1 MTLLLY
7 GTALRDLHDDGMCP
21 PVKGVNMR
29 RKQNACDSN
38 GGVHAER
45 VTANMHDLT
54 YGLKDFFR
62 EVFLDKDD
70 IDYERRFDVR
80 SLPLLVVAMAA
91 GWLYSRDGNGFY
103 ACVSAIFAVSYTV
116 YFIVNRGVY
125 IVRLFRGENIFGK
138 RRVRCMKYRGT
149 IHSSVAGGLAK
160 ALEKFVDND
169 TLYAYIGGYGVPLLG
184 TATMIAYDASHWLWL
199 ALVGGV
205 LCVVYA
211 LYWLIYAFVAA
222 HRALIAV
229 LADRD
234 RRLEQAGFSVGG
246 MRRVGQLGRGTH
258 GEGYGCVPLSAFI
271 GGELVGGKA
280 HSVP

>member
-1 MTLLLY
+1 M
-7 GTALRDLHDDGMCP
+7 RDLHDDGMCP

-103 ACVSAIFAVSYTV
+103 ACVSAIFVFPILCISSSIEARTSCACSV
-116 YFIVNRGVY
+116 
-125 IVRLFRGENIFGK
+125 GK
-138 RRVRCMKYRGT
+138 
-149 IHSSVAGGLAK
+149 I
-160 ALEKFVDND
+160 
-169 TLYAYIGGYGVPLLG
+169 
-184 TATMIAYDASHWLWL
+184 
-199 ALVGGV
+199 
-205 LCVVYA
+205 
-211 LYWLIYAFVAA
+211 
-222 HRALIAV
+222 
-229 LADRD
+229 
-234 RRLEQAGFSVGG
+234 FSVSG
-246 MRRVGQLGRGTH
+246 V
-258 GEGYGCVPLSAFI
+258 
-271 GGELVGGKA
+271 
-280 HSVP
+280 

>member
-1 MTLLLY
+1 MIYMMTE
-7 GTALRDLHDDGMCP
+7 CVPP

-116 YFIVNRGVY
+116 
-125 IVRLFRGENIFGK
+125 
-138 RRVRCMKYRGT
+138 
-149 IHSSVAGGLAK
+149 
-160 ALEKFVDND
+160 
-169 TLYAYIGGYGVPLLG
+169 
-184 TATMIAYDASHWLWL
+184 
-199 ALVGGV
+199 
-205 LCVVYA
+205 
-211 LYWLIYAFVAA
+211 
-222 HRALIAV
+222 
-229 LADRD
+229 
-234 RRLEQAGFSVGG
+234 
-246 MRRVGQLGRGTH
+246 
-258 GEGYGCVPLSAFI
+258 
-271 GGELVGGKA
+271 
-280 HSVP
+280 

>member
-1 MTLLLY
+1 
-7 GTALRDLHDDGMCP
+7 
-21 PVKGVNMR
+21 MR

-138 RRVRCMKYRGT
+138 RRVRCMKYGLRVKMCVWLGVSRGLD
-149 IHSSVAGGLAK
+149 LAF
-160 ALEKFVDND
+160 LN
-169 TLYAYIGGYGVPLLG
+169 
-184 TATMIAYDASHWLWL
+184 
-199 ALVGGV
+199 
-205 LCVVYA
+205 
-211 LYWLIYAFVAA
+211 
-222 HRALIAV
+222 
-229 LADRD
+229 AD
-234 RRLEQAGFSVGG
+234 
-246 MRRVGQLGRGTH
+246 
-258 GEGYGCVPLSAFI
+258 
-271 GGELVGGKA
+271 
-280 HSVP
+280 